1 MVVVELEE
9 VVHKLNAELDIEAFG
24 IDSAFK
30 RFIPDVLILSPSC
43 FHNKNGGFKNNE
55 CITMKVKG

>member
-1 MVVVELEE
+1 MVELEE

-30 RFIPDVLILSPSC
+30 RYITDVWQTKIPEDYRVL
-43 FHNKNGGFKNNE
+43 FKNFNVSNRNFSF
-55 CITMKVKG
+55 II

>member
-1 MVVVELEE
+1 MVELEE

-24 IDSAFK
+24 IDSALK
-30 RFIPDVLILSPSC
+30 RFIPDVYILKPSC
-43 FHNKNGGFKNNE
+43 FHNKNGGFINDE